1 MQAGQG
7 ALDGRR
13 KEDAMQLDLWYDLAV
28 LEMSG
33 LSDPGQDKLLEAEH
47 AQCPLAAALEESSTT
62 ATPELV

>member
-1 MQAGQG
+1 
-7 ALDGRR
+7 
-13 KEDAMQLDLWYDLAV
+13 MQLDLWYDLAV